1 MQREVD
7 AMTPVITWIKVC
19 DAAALGDQESRCFR
33 GAGLD
38 IALFNVQGRY
48 FALADRCPHGNA
60 SLSEGWLEDGKIE
73 CPLHQAR
80 FEVATGRVL
89 CGPARE
95 NARIFDVRVEAGAV
109 FIALDDTNEAE

>member
-1 MQREVD
+1 
-7 AMTPVITWIKVC
+7 MTMPTITWIKAC
-19 DAAALGDQESRCFR
+19 ETAELGDQESRCVR

-38 IALFNVQGRY
+38 IAVFNVQGRY

-60 SLSEGWLEDGKIE
+60 SLSEGWLENGEIE

-80 FEVATGRVL
+80 FEVATGHVL

-95 NARIFDVRVEAGAV
+95 NARVFEVKVEAGAV
-109 FIALDDTNEAE
+109 FVALDDTRETE